1 MVVFSRPVL
10 VRAAAWLTAA
20 CLLVPSVQAGP
31 IVTRGLRPSASAKL
45 KPIAPLPASSAAASL
60 SAASSTGPSTAP
72 TDGAGAA
79 SPSAGAAP
87 TPAGTDRLLSEASGD
102 VPIPLLQGDLATA
115 PRPRSTGPR
124 ARLGLVLSGGGARG
138 LAHIG
143 VLKVLEREHIPVD
156 VITGTSMG
164 AIIGGLYASGMS
176 AESLDHELRRIA
188 WDRLFASRVDRQDL
202 SQRRKEEDF
211 EFSATIEFGLRNGEV
226 RVPTGTLSS
235 RGLEALLRR
244 LTLPVRDVTDFD
256 RLPTPFRAVATD
268 MESGAERVLSQ
279 GDLALALRSSMSVPG
294 VFAPVEWEDRILG
307 DGGLVNNLPIDVA
320 RGLGAERVIA
330 INVGTPVAGRESLNS
345 LLGLTSQMIT
355 ILTEQNVQRSLA
367 SMAAGEDLL
376 ITPRLGRLTSGDFDK
391 APEFIRLGEEAA
403 EAMLPQL
410 RAFAVNPDLYAQWRM
425 ARSGLKPPA
434 PLVAAIQLE
443 GSELTNPERLRSQ
456 LESKPGVPFDNSKAE
471 RDMRFL
477 SSSGDYERVD
487 YHVEKRDNG
496 ETLVFNL
503 EDKPWGPNYFRV
515 GMDLSTDSSGDSFFN
530 LRISHNRH
538 WLTDTGTEWRN
549 QVTIGETPRLY
560 TELYHP
566 LGLRLGLADDWFVA
580 GWAEA
585 NQRKQIVYN
594 DNDPD
599 NTSLGQA
606 RVVRRDA
613 SVGVDLG
620 QPWGRWG
627 EVRLGVVRQIR
638 YAKPDLITLL
648 SPEFG
653 KLRWTSNESG
663 LRLKTVVDQLDYA
676 NFPQHGYRFTA
687 EAEAGRQDNKNLNS
701 GKFVRVSADG
711 TMVQS
716 FGGHTL
722 SWYMRGVAVQ
732 QPDDSGLGGY
742 TLGGFHQLSGYQ
754 PNQLSGN
761 ALLFTRA
768 TYYRRLNDSPFL
780 SRGFFVGGTLEAGNT
795 WTSRRDINPKDL
807 RYAGSIFLGSDT
819 GLGPLYVGLGY
830 APKAGTSLYVF
841 IGRP

>member
-1 MVVFSRPVL
+1 MSVLLRRPPLRVGALVVV
-10 VRAAAWLTAA
+10 A
-20 CLLVPSVQAGP
+20 CLHVTPAGAGS
-31 IVTRGLRPSASAKL
+31 IVSRGLRPST
-45 KPIAPLPASSAAASL
+45 SAAAL
-60 SAASSTGPSTAP
+60 AGAPPASGPSASPANTTAP
-72 TDGAGAA
+72 PTERLPADALTDVPAPLSSLAPA
-79 SPSAGAAP
+79 SPRP
-87 TPAGTDRLLSEASGD
+87 TANG
-102 VPIPLLQGDLATA
+102 
-115 PRPRSTGPR
+115 PRP
-124 ARLGLVLSGGGARG
+124 RLGLVLSGGGARG
-138 LAHIG
+138 LAHVGI
-143 VLKVLEREHIPVD
+143 LKVLERQHIPVD

-176 AESLDHELRRIA
+176 AQDLDRELKRIA
-188 WDRLFASRVDRQDL
+188 WDRLFASRIDRQDL

-211 EFSATIEFGLRNGEV
+211 AFSATIEFGLRNGEV

-268 MESGAERVLSQ
+268 MESGAERVLAQ

-307 DGGLVNNLPIDVA
+307 DGGLVNNLPVDVA
-320 RGLGAERVIA
+320 REMGAQRLIA
-330 INVGTPVAGRESLNS
+330 VNVGTPVAGRESLNS

-376 ITPRLGRLTSGDFDK
+376 ITPKLGKLTSGDFDK
-391 APEFIRLGEEAA
+391 ATDFIRLGEEAA

-410 RAFAVNPDLYAQWRM
+410 RAYAVDPDLYAQWQM
-425 ARSGLKPPA
+425 ARTGLKPPA
-434 PLVAAIQLE
+434 PLLAAIKLE

-456 LESKPGVPFDNSKAE
+456 LESKAGVPFDNTTAE

-487 YHVEKRDNG
+487 YHVEKRDEG
-496 ETLVFNL
+496 ETLVFSMD
-503 EDKPWGPNYFRV
+503 DKPWGPNYFRV

-538 WLTDTGTEWRN
+538 WLTDRGTEWRN

-566 LGLRLGLADDWFVA
+566 LGVRLGVTDDWFVS

-585 NQRKQIVYN
+585 NQRKQIVYD

-599 NTSLGQA
+599 NANLGQS
-606 RVVRRDA
+606 RLVRRDA
-613 SVGVDLG
+613 SVGIDLG

-627 EVRLGVVRQIR
+627 EVRLGAVSQIR
-638 YAKPDLITLL
+638 YARPDLITLVT
-648 SPEFG
+648 PESG
-653 KLRWTSNESG
+653 KLRWTSHETG

-701 GKFVRVSADG
+701 GRFVRVSADG
-711 TMVQS
+711 TVAKS

-722 SWYMRGVAVQ
+722 SFYMRGVAVR

-795 WTSRRDINPKDL
+795 WTTRRDINPKDL
-807 RYAGSIFLGSDT
+807 RYASSIFLGSDT